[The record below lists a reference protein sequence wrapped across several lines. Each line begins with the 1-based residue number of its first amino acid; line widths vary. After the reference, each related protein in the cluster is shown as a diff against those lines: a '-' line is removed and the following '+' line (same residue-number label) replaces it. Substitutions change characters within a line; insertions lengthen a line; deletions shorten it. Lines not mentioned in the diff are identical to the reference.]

1 MPNRERTEE
10 FTVDERLLTDVGG
23 TLGAQVL
30 STPGMIAM
38 MERTAAMLAAEVLD
52 DGRPT
57 VGFEVCVRHVAGAA
71 EGARCTATAQLREI
85 VDDRKLRFDVEVRE
99 GDRVIGTGTHERR
112 AVAPRGD
119 APRSIP
125 EPPGA

>member
-1 MPNRERTEE
+1 VERIEK
-10 FTVDERLLTDVGG
+10 FTVDDRLLTDVGG

-38 MERTAAMLAAEVLD
+38 MERAAARLAADVLD

-57 VGFEVCVRHVAGAA
+57 VGFEVCVRHVAGAG
-71 EGARCTATAQLREI
+71 EGARCTATARLRE
-85 VDDRKLRFDVEVRE
+85 VADGRKLRFDVEVHE
-99 GDRVIGTGTHERR
+99 GERLIGTGTHERR
-112 AVAPRGD
+112 AVQPRGD
-119 APRSIP
+119 APRRMP